1 MSRNRCQVPGATSPV
16 VSVSPRIPQTS
27 AITSPTVTPGFSV
40 PAARARLVSSW
51 TAARISRAVGPSA
64 LRSSSRCAY
73 LACAANSAPSPRR
86 NCSRPVAARARQSLP
101 GLGQRL
107 AKRQPHELVDQRV
120 LVGEPPVHGAHADPR
135 PGGDLL
141 HAGIGPGLAEHLA
154 GRIEDPVVVADRVA
168 PPGRGRGPRRV
179 AHRGLAGHLPPHSP
193 SSLATVSPAA
203 LSAVTASPDIARVP
217 TAAASVAAAP
227 GRRCDGISS
236 AASAATT
243 RTAAMT
249 PNPVV

>member
-51 TAARISRAVGPSA
+51 TAARISRAVGPPA

-73 LACAANSAPSPRR
+73 LTCAANSAPSP
-86 NCSRPVAARARQSLP
+86 P

-120 LVGEPPVHGAHADPR
+120 LVDEPPVHGAHADPR

-141 HAGIGPGLAEHLA
+141 HAGIGTGLAEHLA
-154 GRIEDPVVVADRVA
+154 GRIEDPVVVAD
-168 PPGRGRGPRRV
+168 
-179 AHRGLAGHLPPHSP
+179 
-193 SSLATVSPAA
+193 
-203 LSAVTASPDIARVP
+203 
-217 TAAASVAAAP
+217 
-227 GRRCDGISS
+227 
-236 AASAATT
+236 
-243 RTAAMT
+243 
-249 PNPVV
+249 

>member
-16 VSVSPRIPQTS
+16 ASVSPRMPQTS
-27 AITSPTVTPGFSV
+27 AITSPTVTPGLSV

-51 TAARISRAVGPSA
+51 TAARISRGVVAG
-64 LRSSSRCAY
+64 
-73 LACAANSAPSPRR
+73 AAPLEQQVRVLGVR
-86 NCSRPVAARARQSLP
+86 GEQRPEPAQELLETVAARARERLP

-107 AKRQPHELVDQRV
+107 GQGQPHELVDQRV
-120 LVGEPPVHGAHADPR
+120 LVGEPPVHGAHADPG

-141 HAGIGPGLAEHLA
+141 HAGVGAGLAEHLA
-154 GRIEDPVVVADRVA
+154 GRVEDPVVVADRVA
-168 PPGRGRGPRRV
+168 PTGQRWSGRV
-179 AHRGLAGHLPPHSP
+179 AGHGLAAHRLLPHSP

-203 LSAVTASPDIARVP
+203 LSRSPRPRTWPAYRRRP
-217 TAAASVAAAP
+217 PRRPAGA

-243 RTAAMT
+243 RAAARTA
-249 PNPVV
+249 NPVV